1 MRITK
6 VWAREIL
13 DSRGNPTVEAELFTK
28 TKRAREMV
36 PSGASTGVHEALE
49 LRDGGKRYH
58 SLGVQKAVSNIKTTI
73 ARKITGIE
81 CTKQRLIDKTL
92 IAADGTENK
101 SNLGANAMLAVSLA
115 TARLASKTKKMPMYE
130 YIGKHIVK
138 NKSPCLLPVPFMNI
152 INGGKHAAT
161 HLAFQEYM
169 IVPLGK
175 TFAESLQIGT
185 EVYHTLKKVITQ
197 KYGKAQTNVGD
208 EGGFAPDLKKVEEPL
223 RLIMRAVDRLGYK
236 SKVKIAIDVAAT
248 SFYNRKRYFVD
259 KKYLDTNEMIQLY
272 KDLVRHY
279 PIISIEDPFAED
291 DFEAFS
297 EFTRELR
304 KSRNKKL
311 RNLQVVGDDLT
322 VTNKNRIKTAIEN
335 KACNALLLKVNQI
348 GTLTE
353 AIDSAK
359 LAKKNRWKVMVSH
372 RSGETEDH
380 FISDLAV
387 ALNCGQIKAGAP
399 CRGERTAKYNQLL
412 RIEERLGRKARY
424 AGKNL
429 KKL

>member
-58 SLGVQKAVSNIKTTI
+58 SLGVQKAVSNVNTKI
-73 ARKITGIE
+73 ARKITGMD
-81 CTKQRLIDKTL
+81 CTKQRQIDNTL
-92 IAADGTENK
+92 IELDGTINK
-101 SNLGANAMLAVSLA
+101 KKLGANAMLAVSLA
-115 TARLASKTKKMPMYE
+115 NARLASKSKKLPMYE
-130 YIGKHIVK
+130 YIGKNIVK
-138 NKSPCLLPVPFMNI
+138 NKSPCLLPIPFMNI

-169 IVPLGK
+169 IVPAGK
-175 TFAESLQIGT
+175 TFAESLRIGT
-185 EVYHTLKKVITQ
+185 EVYHTLKKIIAQ
-197 KYGKAQTNVGD
+197 KHGKSQTNVGD

-223 RLIMRAVDRLGYK
+223 RLIMQAAEKLGYRR
-236 SKVKIAIDVAAT
+236 KIKLALDIAAT
-248 SFYNRKRYFVD
+248 SFYSRKGYFVD
-259 KKYLDTNEMIQLY
+259 DRYMNKYELMDLY
-272 KDLVRHY
+272 KDLVRYY

-297 EFTRELR
+297 EFMKEKR
-304 KSRNKKL
+304 KSRSKKL

-322 VTNKNRIKTAIEN
+322 VTNKKRINKAVKL

-359 LAKKNRWKVMVSH
+359 LAMKNRWKVMVSH

-424 AGKNL
+424 AGRNL